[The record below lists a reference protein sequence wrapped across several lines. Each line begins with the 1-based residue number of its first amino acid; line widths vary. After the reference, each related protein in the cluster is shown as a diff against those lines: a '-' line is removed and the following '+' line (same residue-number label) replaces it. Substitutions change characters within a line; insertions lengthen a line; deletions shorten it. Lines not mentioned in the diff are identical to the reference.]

1 MVSNME
7 TIKSQKVAQFFS
19 CEVCDY
25 TTVRSNDWDKHVSTR
40 KHQLETNGNQK
51 VAQACDVCGRQYES
65 RSGLWKHKQLC
76 MPEHNPD
83 TNALIQTLIHEIRQA
98 GPTTHTHVENRVNI
112 NVFLHQQCSDAVDFR
127 DFLSNLSIT
136 VDDLER
142 TGEEGYI
149 AGMSRLLLSQ
159 LSSMDLRQRPIHCAD
174 KKRLHFYVRNDDE
187 WSRDKGETVSSA
199 IDEVAQ
205 RQIARIKEWEADHP
219 NWTQNPHATAAY
231 LSMVREGMGGAT
243 QGERDKNKREV
254 TRVVGEQLYI
264 RDAML
269 AIQPSPDDVKRV

>member
-1 MVSNME
+1 MRMH
-7 TIKSQKVAQFFS
+7 
-19 CEVCDY
+19 
-25 TTVRSNDWDKHVSTR
+25 DWEKHLSTR
-40 KHQLETNGNQK
+40 KHQMETNGNKK
-51 VAQACDVCGRQYES
+51 VAQNCGVCGRRYET
-65 RSGLWKHKQLC
+65 RSGLWKHKQGCKPL
-76 MPEHNPD
+76 HNTDTD
-83 TNALIQTLIHEIRQA
+83 TNALIKTLIREIREA
-98 GPTTHTHVENRVNI
+98 GPTTTTHNHIDNRVNI

-127 DFLSNLSIT
+127 EFLSNLSIT

-187 WSRDKGETVSSA
+187 WSKDKGETVSSA
-199 IDEVAQ
+199 IDEVTQ

-219 NWTQNPHATAAY
+219 NWTQNPQETEAY

-243 QGERDKNKREV
+243 QGEREKNKREV

-269 AIQPSPDDVKRV
+269 AIQPSPDDAK